1 MNAVAFS
8 NNDIAVAAWTF
19 GGRIDGCVG
28 FAIYR
33 IDVKAGTET
42 CLPALA
48 TFPGQDATANR
59 TTAQDPVQKFF
70 WKDVY
75 AKRGGSYKYRIVP
88 MAGAP
93 GALTPMAIGS
103 LTTNVVQLTPDYGVL
118 SAYFNRGILATQA
131 TAHAL
136 HTPGDLQSMKAEL
149 LQRIADP
156 NDQLRLDLAGDMIE
170 AMTMLPKEAAAGNGK
185 VWCALYEFEDTQ
197 LISSLT
203 ALAADA
209 NLILSNMPGTVDGE
223 KTDDTY
229 AIERKQ
235 AVAAGVNVTNRMMPG
250 GHIGHNKFTILDN
263 NGPQAVQFGSTNWT
277 DRALCAQSNNTV
289 IARSL
294 RIAAAYKDYWDN
306 LKADTDAGGGKG
318 KQATSLR
325 SADGRGP
332 ISISLED
339 DSGTVDL
346 WFSPNTPKMR
356 GKKRGNEATPP
367 DLQEVFNLIAGA
379 KQAVLFVVFE
389 PGEPSII
396 DAIAKAQD
404 ANPSLFVRGTVTVA
418 KAAQDFAVAIKGDA
432 EGDGTGAQLP
442 AGQKVPVD
450 YRVIPAVG
458 VNDPVGIWEKELNKV
473 GFAVTHSKFV
483 VIDPFSDG
491 CVVITGSHNLGFQAS
506 YNNDENMAI
515 IKGHR
520 PLAEAYAANALD
532 IYDHYAWRWWLA
544 KNPTKAWTS
553 LKADDTW
560 QDAYFDADSRP
571 ISPELDFWLAASASA
586 NSLPAPSNIPADR
599 PQPAVAEIMQRR
611 KGTPRPAAPPA
622 RHGRPARVSTVSFAT
637 GEPHAVSRRA
647 RNG

>member
-1 MNAVAFS
+1 MKAVAFS
-8 NNDIAVAAWTF
+8 NNDIAVVAWTF
-19 GGRIDGCVG
+19 GARITGCLG
-28 FAIYR
+28 FAVYR
-33 IDVKAGTET
+33 IDVKAGIET

-48 TFPGQDATANR
+48 TFPNQDATAER

-75 AKRGGSYKYRIVP
+75 AKRGGSYSYRIVP
-88 MAGAP
+88 MGGQP
-93 GALTPMAIGS
+93 GALTPMSIGS

-136 HTPGDLQSMKAEL
+136 HDKNDLKNMKDEL

-156 NDQLRLDLAGDMIE
+156 TDQLRLDLAGQMIE
-170 AMTMLPKEAAAGNGK
+170 AMMMLPKEAASNNGA
-185 VWCALYEFEDTQ
+185 VWCALYEFEDQQ
-197 LISSLT
+197 LIGTLT
-203 ALAADA
+203 ALEARAKV
-209 NLILSNMPGTVDGE
+209 ILSNMPGTVDGV

-229 AIERKQ
+229 EVERKQ
-235 AVAAGVNVTNRMMPG
+235 AASAGVTVIDRMMPS

-289 IARSL
+289 IARSPK
-294 RIAAAYKDYWDN
+294 IAAVYKDYWDN
-306 LKADTDAGGGKG
+306 LKTDTDAAGGKG
-318 KQATSLR
+318 AQSAPLR
-325 SADGRGP
+325 TADGSGP
-332 ISISLED
+332 VSIQLED
-339 DSGTVDL
+339 GSGTVDL
-346 WFSPNTPKMR
+346 WFSPNTPR
-356 GKKRGNEATPP
+356 ARAKKHADESTPP
-367 DLQEVFNLIAGA
+367 DLEEVFNQITSA
-379 KQAVLFVVFE
+379 KQAILFVAFE
-389 PGEPSII
+389 PGSPSII

-418 KAAQDFAVAIKGDA
+418 KAAEEFAVAIKSDA
-432 EGDGTGAQLP
+432 SGSGAGASLP
-442 AGQKVPVD
+442 QGQQVPTD
-450 YRVIPAVG
+450 YRVIPALG
-458 VNDPVGIWEKELNKV
+458 VNDPIGIWEKELNKA

-491 CVVITGSHNLGFQAS
+491 CAVITGSHNLGLQAS

-544 KNPTKAWTS
+544 KDPKTAWTS
-553 LKADDTW
+553 LKADDSW
-560 QDAYFDADSRP
+560 QDIYFDADSRP
-571 ISPELDFWLAASASA
+571 ISPELNFWLAASPSI
-586 NSLPAPSNIPADR
+586 NSLPSPSTVPTNR
-599 PQPAVAEIMQRR
+599 PQPAIDEVLQRSKDKSRPRRPPVVNPKPER
-611 KGTPRPAAPPA
+611 KHAI
-622 RHGRPARVSTVSFAT
+622 SYAT
-637 GEPHAVSRRA
+637 GEPHPATWKV

>member
-1 MNAVAFS
+1 MKAVAFS

-19 GGRIDGCVG
+19 GGKITGCLG

-48 TFPGQDATANR
+48 TFPNQDATAQR

-75 AKRGGSYKYRIVP
+75 AKRGGSYSYRIVP
-88 MAGAP
+88 MGGQP
-93 GALTPMAIGS
+93 GALTPMAVGS

-136 HTPGDLQSMKAEL
+136 HARDDLNSMKAEL
-149 LQRIADP
+149 LKRIADP
-156 NDQLRLDLAGDMIE
+156 TDPLRLDLAGQMIE
-170 AMTMLPKEAAAGNGK
+170 AMMMLPKEAASNNGE
-185 VWCALYEFEDTQ
+185 VWCALYEFEDQQ
-197 LISSLT
+197 LIGTLT
-203 ALAADA
+203 PLKAQA
-209 NLILSNMPGTVDGE
+209 NVILSNMPGKLDGE

-229 AIERKQ
+229 SDERKQ
-235 AVAAGVNVTNRMMPG
+235 AIEAGVNVTSRIMPS

-289 IARSL
+289 IARSAK
-294 RIAAAYKDYWDN
+294 IAATYKRYWDN
-306 LKADTDAGGGKG
+306 LKEDTKTADGKG
-318 KQATSLR
+318 AQAVPLR
-325 SADGRGP
+325 TADGNGP
-332 ISISLED
+332 VTIPLED
-339 DSGTVDL
+339 GSGTVDL
-346 WFSPNTPKMR
+346 WFSPNTPRARAKNHA
-356 GKKRGNEATPP
+356 GESTPP
-367 DLQEVFNLIAGA
+367 DLEEVFNLITSA
-379 KQAVLFVVFE
+379 KQAILFVVFE
-389 PGEPSII
+389 PGSPSII

-404 ANPSLFVRGTVTVA
+404 ADPSLFVRGTVTVA
-418 KAAQDFAVAIKGDA
+418 KAAEEFAVAIKSDAAGDSA
-432 EGDGTGAQLP
+432 GADLP
-442 AGQKVPVD
+442 PGQKVPTD

-458 VNDPVGIWEKELNKV
+458 VNDPIGLWEKELNKA
-473 GFAVTHSKFV
+473 GFGVTHSKFV

-491 CVVITGSHNLGFQAS
+491 CAVITGSHNLGFQAS

-544 KNPTKAWTS
+544 KNPKTAWTS
-553 LKADDTW
+553 LKTDDTW
-560 QDAYFDADSRP
+560 QDTYFDADSRP
-571 ISPELDFWLAASASA
+571 LSPELNFWLAAAPSI
-586 NSLPAPSNIPADR
+586 NSLPTPSTVLNNR
-599 PQPAVAEIMQRR
+599 PQPAIDEVLQRSKGESPRHRQPVTDAPPRR
-611 KGTPRPAAPPA
+611 KHTI
-622 RHGRPARVSTVSFAT
+622 SYAT
-637 GEPHAVSRRA
+637 GKPHPETWKADNS
-647 RNG
+647 